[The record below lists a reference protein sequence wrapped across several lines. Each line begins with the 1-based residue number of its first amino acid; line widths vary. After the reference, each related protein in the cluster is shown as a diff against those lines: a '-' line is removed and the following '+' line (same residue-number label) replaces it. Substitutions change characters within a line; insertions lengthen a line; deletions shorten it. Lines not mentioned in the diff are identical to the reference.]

1 MLRTDIWTAE
11 GHTDGWSGPTPR
23 PAFAKAKQF
32 IIPGNPE
39 IFFHIYYRSR
49 DAEGYMD
56 RTRNSFL

>member
-1 MLRTDIWTAE
+1 MLRTDIWTEE

-39 IFFHIYYRSR
+39 IFFIFIIDHETPKGIWT
-49 DAEGYMD
+49 AHEIA
-56 RTRNSFL
+56 F